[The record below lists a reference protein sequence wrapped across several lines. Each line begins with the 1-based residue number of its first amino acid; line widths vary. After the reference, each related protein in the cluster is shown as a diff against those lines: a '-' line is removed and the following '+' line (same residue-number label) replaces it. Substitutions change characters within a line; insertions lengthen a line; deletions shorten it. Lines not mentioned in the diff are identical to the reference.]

1 MPQGKT
7 TSYEAAV
14 LNTERGT
21 TLTAPANM
29 YVGLFGVIPANDG
42 AAGTEISGN
51 AYARQLCGFAAPTG
65 SAPSTIANAADIL
78 FPVQT
83 PAGYGN
89 VVGVGT
95 WDALTAGNLK
105 KFVSITTINFAVNS
119 QAKIAAGALTSTED

>member
-1 MPQGKT
+1 MPGK
-7 TSYEAAV
+7 SQFYENQV

-29 YVGLFGVIPANDG
+29 YAGLFGVLPANDG
-42 AAGTEISGN
+42 AAGTEITGN
-51 AYARQLCGFAAPTG
+51 AYARQLCGFAAPSG
-65 SAPSTIANAADIL
+65 MGPASIANAADIL

-95 WDALTAGNLK
+95 WDASTVGNLK
-105 KFVSITTINFAVNS
+105 KFVGITTINFATGS
-119 QAKIAAGALTSTED
+119 QAKFAAGALISTED